1 MGMLHLRVEPSGSQQ
16 AKVAGMLRPATKAL
30 GLSFGDPACFA
41 VARINTA
48 TALATIGS
56 GLNCPKLWA
65 SQCSCCAEKREP
77 QRGTARGT
85 DAGGGADTFV
95 RSFLRLAA
103 QRSRPAPSLHRPRAS
118 RYRRDRHGHL
128 QSNDRLRARCQDQ
141 NVAECDV
148 HRRHVRRRSRNA
160 GSRGYLPVPRR
171 MGGALRARPLPHYG
185 SLDPGATLRN
195 YLRGTKRSGR
205 ICKRDEAPISK
216 VDERRADITI

>member
-56 GLNCPKLWA
+56 GLNCRKLWA

-141 NVAECDV
+141 DAAECDV
-148 HRRHVRRRSRNA
+148 TVA
-160 GSRGYLPVPRR
+160 MFG
-171 MGGALRARPLPHYG
+171 GGAVMPALVGISP
-185 SLDPGATLRN
+185 SLDGWVALCGLGLCPIMGALI
-195 YLRGTKRSGR
+195 LALRSG
-205 ICKRDEAPISK
+205 
-216 VDERRADITI
+216 TT